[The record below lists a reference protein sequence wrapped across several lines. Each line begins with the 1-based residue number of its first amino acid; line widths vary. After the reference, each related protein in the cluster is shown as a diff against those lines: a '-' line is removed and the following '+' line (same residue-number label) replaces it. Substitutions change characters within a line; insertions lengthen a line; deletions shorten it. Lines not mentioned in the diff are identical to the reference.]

1 MSTLFEKELEFVQL
15 LCNPE
20 YLRWLYKEGHFA
32 RSDFKDYLRHLLYF
46 KDPKYSRF
54 LVYPQCIPILEK
66 LIQEDILKE
75 LSEDSF
81 YTKLSESQLYVWRN
95 RT

>member
-20 YLRWLYKEGHFA
+20 YLRWLYREGYFA
-32 RSDFKDYLRHLLYF
+32 RDDFKGYLRYLLYF
-46 KDPKYSRF
+46 KTPEYSKF

-66 LIQEDILKE
+66 LVQEDILKE
-75 LSEDSF
+75 LAEDGF
-81 YTKLSESQLYVWRN
+81 YTRLAEGQLGMWRS
-95 RT
+95 

>member
-20 YLRWLYKEGHFA
+20 YLRWLYKEGYFA
-32 RSDFKDYLRHLLYF
+32 RDDFKGYLEHLLYF
-46 KDPKYSRF
+46 KDPMYSKF

-66 LIQEDILKE
+66 LVQKDILKE

-81 YTKLSESQLYVWRN
+81 YSKLSESQFYIWRS
-95 RT
+95 RA